1 MSYFCPATGFPPSWE
16 LQSGEASSTVLTAV
30 ASTEADVEDSLENVQ
45 QAFQQL
51 GPKQLSFQ
59 AGILAPPTCLESP

>member
-1 MSYFCPATGFPPSWE
+1 MERPLPQFS
-16 LQSGEASSTVLTAV
+16 LQWLASI
-30 ASTEADVEDSLENVQ
+30 EADVEDSLENVE

-59 AGILAPPTCLESP
+59 AGILAPPVCLESP